1 MRYSWIGGYFQHH
14 QHNRSSRYTLFPE
27 SNVIARILFR
37 SGVLWTQRA
46 NPTARTA
53 IRNDYMLML
62 RNSRCASGVLLLALL
77 ASGCH
82 RAYYRE
88 QADAEA
94 YHLIREKANHP
105 HWDIDRHWIDID
117 PRSRMFDPFTPD
129 APPMPTDDPV
139 SHELMHYVDGKKGY
153 PRWHANGDID
163 SVENPDW
170 MSYLTV
176 DENGV
181 VNLSAADAYRL
192 ALIHS
197 RGYQSQFET
206 LYLSALDV
214 SAERFRF
221 DTQFFG
227 GHATTADFRD
237 NDTTLTTG
245 VFTTQ
250 TGRSGLP
257 AGGTSTS
264 AAGGFQMHRGF
275 ATGADLAVGLANAL
289 VWDFDGN
296 TLTPANVLNVGF
308 IQPLLRRAGRDR
320 ILEQLT
326 ITERA
331 LLANVRQME
340 RYRRAFY
347 VEVMT
352 GRDAGEGATRRG
364 GFFGGSGLGGFTGV
378 GGGGF
383 GGVGGIGGGGFGGGF
398 GGGGAGAQEAGGYFG
413 LLQDQQD
420 IRNQQLT
427 IARLRSN
434 LVELRESRREN
445 LQQIPDDPEEIVRE
459 QLQIAQAR
467 QALLDAESRL
477 LISQADYHARLD
489 DFKRDLGL
497 PPQLCMSVED
507 SILDQFNL
515 IPPEAL
521 ALQNEIMQ
529 LRDIVGAAN
538 QQIMGGAQR
547 TDVDGQVVSSLP
559 FTDDVS
565 ANLQTLRASL
575 DRMRAIQQR
584 VTAGALTGTREDIDK
599 LVTILPDRKK
609 DLLALKQKY
618 SQDLDRFARYGGLD
632 PCQMDLL
639 VDLDPSVFDT
649 TKLDGLPDE
658 LNAELERLT
667 AKFQAFDEPFA
678 RIQSLLDELLNSPT
692 KPSPEE
698 LYKILEAQ
706 VVFETP
712 SLLSDLSDD
721 ILDLLLVQAQARTHA
736 VRVVPIDL
744 PWDMAVEIAK
754 RYRRDWMNARASLV
768 DSWRLIEFN
777 ADNLEGILDLEF
789 NGQLRDNGADN
800 MQLALRFDAPITRLQ
815 ERNTYRQA
823 LIEYQQAKRRY
834 YAFADGVAQGL
845 RNTIRTI
852 ERNRIN
858 FEQRRLAV
866 LSAIEQVV
874 LNDQISKLREER
886 GLAAGVTAARDVVS
900 ALGDL
905 QTAQNDFLN
914 VWVNYEVLRL
924 GLDLDLGTM
933 NVDPEG
939 FWIDPGPVGEEY
951 GFPTPLGFE
960 GDAPAYIFE
969 PTMEPELLPQ
979 PADTDEL
986 PTPVV
991 PDPVEGASWYHE
1003 SGRAI
1008 SQTPLPRTPMI
1019 MPVDFRVETEPWPRR
1034 LPPLTREPPKPQ

>member
-1 MRYSWIGGYFQHH
+1 MFSIQSIVLFWFMFAGGMK
-14 QHNRSSRYTLFPE
+14 S
-27 SNVIARILFR
+27 
-37 SGVLWTQRA
+37 
-46 NPTARTA
+46 
-53 IRNDYMLML
+53 MLML
-62 RNSRCASGVLLLALL
+62 RASRSACGLLLFVSFLP
-77 ASGCH
+77 SGCH

-88 QADAEA
+88 QADSDA
-94 YHLIREKANHP
+94 YHLIRAKANHP
-105 HWDIDRHWIDID
+105 HWEMTRYSIDVD
-117 PRSRMFDPFTPD
+117 PRSRMFDPFKPD
-129 APPMPTDDPV
+129 APPMPTDDPW
-139 SHELMHYVDGKKGY
+139 SHELMHFVDQKKGY
-153 PRWHANGDID
+153 PWWHANGDTD
-163 SVENPDW
+163 TVENPDW
-170 MSYLTV
+170 MSYLTL

-181 VNLSAADAYRL
+181 LKVSAADAYRL

-197 RGYQSQFET
+197 RDYQEQFEN

-227 GHATTADFRD
+227 GQSTVADFRD
-237 NDTTLTTG
+237 NDTSLTTSS
-245 VFTTQ
+245 FTTQ
-250 TGRSGLP
+250 TGRLGLP
-257 AGGTSTS
+257 AGGTGTS
-264 AAGGFQMHRGF
+264 ASGGFQMRRGF
-275 ATGADLAVGLANAL
+275 ATGADLAVGVANAI
-289 VWDFDGN
+289 VWNFDTN
-296 TLTPANVLNVGF
+296 TFTPTNVLNVGF

-352 GRDAGEGATRRG
+352 GRDSGQGATRRG
-364 GFFGGSGLGGFTGV
+364 GFFGAAGLGGFTGLGGSGFGTIGS
-378 GGGGF
+378 GGGG
-383 GGVGGIGGGGFGGGF
+383 GGGGF
-398 GGGGAGAQEAGGYFG
+398 GGGGAGAAEAGGYFG

-427 IARLRSN
+427 ISRLRSN
-434 LVELRESRREN
+434 LVELRESLDEN
-445 LQQIPDDPEEIVRE
+445 LQQIPDDPETIVRE

-477 LISQADYHARLD
+477 LIDQANYHATLD
-489 DFKRDLGL
+489 GFKRNLGL
-497 PPQLCMSVED
+497 PPKLCVNIGD

-521 ALQNEIMQ
+521 ALQNEITQ

-538 QQIMGGAQR
+538 RQIITSAQP
-547 TDVDGQVVSSLP
+547 TDTEGRISRSLP
-559 FTDDVS
+559 WTEEL
-565 ANLQTLRASL
+565 AAQLRALRGSL
-575 DRMRAIQQR
+575 DSMRSIRQR
-584 VTAGALTGTREDIDK
+584 LTEGALADTRQDIDK
-599 LVTILPDRKK
+599 LVAILPDRKQ
-609 DLLALKQKY
+609 DLESLKQQY

-632 PCQMDLL
+632 PCQMELL

-649 TKLDGLPDE
+649 TKLDSLPRT
-658 LNAELERLT
+658 LNTELERLSV
-667 AKFQAFDEPFA
+667 KFLAFDDPFD
-678 RIQSLLDELLNSPT
+678 RIQEALDKLLKSPT
-692 KPSPEE
+692 KPTPEE
-698 LYKILEAQ
+698 LYRILETQ
-706 VVFETP
+706 VIFDTP
-712 SLLSDLSDD
+712 SLLSELSDD
-721 ILDLLLVQAQARTHA
+721 ILDLLLIQAQARTHA

-744 PWDMAVEIAK
+744 PWDMAVQIAQ

-789 NGQLRDNGADN
+789 NGQLRDDNAADS
-800 MQLALRFDAPITRLQ
+800 MQVSLRFDAPITRLQ

-834 YAFADGVAQGL
+834 YAIADGIAQSL

-852 ERNRIN
+852 ARNRVN
-858 FEQRRLAV
+858 FEQRRIAV

-905 QTAQNDFLN
+905 QSAQNDFLN
-914 VWVNYEVLRL
+914 VWVNYEVQRI

-939 FWIDPGPVGEEY
+939 FWLDPGPIGEQY
-951 GFPTPLGFE
+951 GFPTPMGFE
-960 GDAPAYIFE
+960 GDSPEYDFG
-969 PTMEPELLPQ
+969 PDLNQELLPEQ
-979 PADTDEL
+979 LLPEPGETNEL
-986 PTPVV
+986 PTPSVIPETPNESSRRQRPPRVPEPRLAKTADPPAGSLVV
-991 PDPVEGASWYHE
+991 P
-1003 SGRAI
+1003 
-1008 SQTPLPRTPMI
+1008 
-1019 MPVDFRVETEPWPRR
+1019 VDYRR
-1034 LPPLTREPPKPQ
+1034 DIAP